1 MTTTPIADRRTMLKN
16 FLKDNK
22 VEVTFRKVNGE
33 IRIMN
38 CTLCEDFIP
47 VKLEDN
53 DVARPSH
60 KVNDNVLAVYDLD
73 KNSWRSF
80 RIDSIIETKLL

>member
-1 MTTTPIADRRTMLKN
+1 MTTPIVDRRTMLKN

-33 IRIMN
+33 TRVMN

-47 VKLEDN
+47 GKLDN
-53 DVARPSH
+53 NIGIKPPP
-60 KVNDNVLAVYDLD
+60 KINDNVLAVYDLD